1 MQADTKIIILVGAIM
16 ITSKT
21 QFTPRAGQALVNEF
35 YNSKLKGSTFC
46 KQKNIPYHILQYWRD
61 KCKSIPRA
69 SNAKFLPVTM
79 PATITNAYKLKIT
92 VNTKITVELPVEIDS
107 LQLKKILEVCVAC
120 G

>member
-46 KQKNIPYHILQYWRD
+46 KQKNIAETG
-61 KCKSIPRA
+61 C
-69 SNAKFLPVTM
+69 
-79 PATITNAYKLKIT
+79 AY
-92 VNTKITVELPVEIDS
+92 P
-107 LQLKKILEVCVAC
+107 
-120 G
+120 

>member
-46 KQKNIPYHILQYWRD
+46 KQKIFLTIYYNIGGISV
-61 KCKSIPRA
+61 K
-69 SNAKFLPVTM
+69 
-79 PATITNAYKLKIT
+79 AYLKHLML
-92 VNTKITVELPVEIDS
+92 NFCL
-107 LQLKKILEVCVAC
+107 
-120 G
+120 